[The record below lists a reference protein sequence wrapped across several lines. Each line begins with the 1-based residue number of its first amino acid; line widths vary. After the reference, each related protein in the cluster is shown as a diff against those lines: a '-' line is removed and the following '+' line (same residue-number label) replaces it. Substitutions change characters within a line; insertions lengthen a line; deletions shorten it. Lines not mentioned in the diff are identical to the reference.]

1 MLAVCCEQRFTIRS
15 PSDDEARHPGCY
27 AVAGGTDGYAA
38 TSPVVPVTLNEL
50 LQPLDDTTTVRVR
63 NFWATWCKPCIEEMP
78 VFAALA
84 RSMQAVRI
92 ELISV
97 DAPTDSAKV
106 RAFWQRRGFPGVHV
120 YHIRQRLTTID
131 IDTLAPN
138 WSGAIPMTIVERGA
152 RRIIHE
158 GELDAATLHQ
168 LVGMVMQPSR

>member
-1 MLAVCCEQRFTIRS
+1 MMKQGIL
-15 PSDDEARHPGCY
+15 
-27 AVAGGTDGYAA
+27 AA
-38 TSPVVPVTLNEL
+38 TLWLVVPMVMQQLPPVVPVTLNEL

-138 WSGAIPMTIVERGA
+138 WSGTIPMTIVERGA
-152 RRIIHE
+152 RRIMHE

>member
-1 MLAVCCEQRFTIRS
+1 
-15 PSDDEARHPGCY
+15 
-27 AVAGGTDGYAA
+27 
-38 TSPVVPVTLNEL
+38 
-50 LQPLDDTTTVRVR
+50 
-63 NFWATWCKPCIEEMP
+63 MP

-138 WSGAIPMTIVERGA
+138 WSGTIPMTIVERGLA
-152 RRIIHE
+152 
-158 GELDAATLHQ
+158 GLSMKGNLTLLHSTSLLEWSCNH
-168 LVGMVMQPSR
+168 LVRAV